1 MKSEKCDTCKFFLP
15 FHNPEDVGMGVCRRF
30 PPSIV
35 VSGGGNL
42 YRDGLPREGLMKPLT
57 PHSDYPLMQAESWC
71 GEWKEIP

>member
-1 MKSEKCDTCKFFLP
+1 
-15 FHNPEDVGMGVCRRF
+15 
-30 PPSIV
+30 V